1 MEINK
6 DKKVAAEKFA
16 AIIKKL
22 AEEGRIDSTSI
33 TIRGMGSDELF
44 KTSAEI
50 GIKEL
55 TVSANYCC

>member
-1 MEINK
+1 METIK
-6 DKKVAAEKFA
+6 DKKEAAEKFA
-16 AIIKKL
+16 TIIQKL
-22 AEEGRIDSTSI
+22 AEEGRIDSMSI

-55 TVSANYCC
+55 TVSVNYCC